1 MIVPFA
7 IAYFGQQAWSTLVM
21 TLPADIFP
29 RRVVGA
35 VAGLVGFGGAM
46 GGIVFGELAG
56 QMLKHGSGYAPIFAI
71 AGTLHV
77 LAYVLIAAV
86 IRRVTPIE
94 LPPAIIWVREEQAHP
109 REDACR

>member
-1 MIVPFA
+1 
-7 IAYFGQQAWSTLVM
+7 M

-56 QMLKHGSGYAPIFAI
+56 QMLKYGLGYAPVFMI

-77 LAYVLIAAV
+77 TAFLLIVAT
-86 IRRVTPIE
+86 IREVRPILE
-94 LPPAIIWVREEQAHP
+94 
-109 REDACR
+109 

>member
-1 MIVPFA
+1 
-7 IAYFGQQAWSTLVM
+7 M

-46 GGIVFGELAG
+46 GGVVFGEMAG
-56 QMLKHGSGYAPIFAI
+56 QMLKFGTGYGPIFMI

-77 LAYVLIAAV
+77 LAFLLIVAT
-86 IRRVTPIE
+86 IRRVQPMEATIPGTAA
-94 LPPAIIWVREEQAHP
+94 PG
-109 REDACR
+109 